1 VEKKMKFDIKLV
13 DSVRS
18 IEQKIL
24 KALSVDINRSF
35 QKAIPGIKDGI
46 KQLLLDSLKRQPE
59 YGSLLSGTLRFD
71 FGISNPGSVDKVV
84 EFLADTG
91 EISFN
96 RVSFVSGKL
105 TGGMSI
111 SFMKSDD
118 MNGLIYTDIASV
130 VDQGTVLPWLE
141 WLLYHGTSPIVK
153 KYQVEYGPNPNSR
166 TGNAIMVESTS
177 DWSVPSSFSGNINDN
192 WTTRAAESISDS
204 AIVNVI
210 QKNIERNI

>member
-1 VEKKMKFDIKLV
+1 MKFDIKLV

-24 KALSVDINRSF
+24 KALSLDINRSF

-177 DWSVPSSFSGNINDN
+177 DWSVPSSFSGKINDN
-192 WTTRAAESISDS
+192 WTTRAAESIQDN
-204 AIVNVI
+204 AIINII
-210 QKNIERNI
+210 QTNIERNI

>member
-1 VEKKMKFDIKLV
+1 MKFDIKLV

>member
-1 VEKKMKFDIKLV
+1 MKFDIKLV

-105 TGGMSI
+105 IGGMSI